1 MYNLRIIKKMAK
13 KNLQNFTILSTFTS
27 NHLRMSTQGT
37 LYREY
42 SGVTVMGKCK
52 TLFFWFDM

>member
-1 MYNLRIIKKMAK
+1 MAK
-13 KNLQNFTILSTFTS
+13 KKLQHFTILSKLTS
-27 NHLRMSTQGT
+27 NHLRMSTRGGGWGA

-52 TLFFWFDM
+52 TLFLVLACEIQG